1 MIASHLADKVEPGA
15 DRCVGA
21 AAGED
26 IWPLYRQMYQIRCVE
41 ESFLKLYDRGLL
53 FGTVHTCI
61 GQEVCAVAVTSAL
74 DAQRDVVWASHRGH
88 GHYLAFTGDLNGLV
102 AELLGK
108 STGVCAG
115 IGGSQHLHRGNFYS
129 NGILGGTVACA
140 VGCAFAEKM
149 KGNDGVVAVFFGD
162 GALGEGIIYESL
174 NVASLWQLP
183 VLFVLEDNG
192 IAQSTPKRFE
202 HAGDLATRARSFEIE
217 TTRMRADD
225 VLAVQEACSSIVD
238 LMRRSSRPHF
248 LVLETTRLAPHS
260 KGDDTRDPLEIAE
273 LKRRDPLRR
282 HRELLHASD
291 PERLE
296 TLEAEITQQ
305 LESCIAA
312 AMEASGLDPENYLAR
327 ADAR

>member
-1 MIASHLADKVEPGA
+1 MIAPHLADKGESCA
-15 DRCVGA
+15 DRRLA
-21 AAGED
+21 AAADED
-26 IWPLYRQMYQIRCVE
+26 LWPLYRQMYQIRCVE

-61 GQEVCAVAVTSAL
+61 GQEVCSVAVTSVL
-74 DAQRDVVWASHRGH
+74 DSGRDVVWASHRGH

-108 STGVCAG
+108 SSGVCAG

-149 KGNDGVVAVFFGD
+149 KGSDGIVAVFFGD
-162 GALGEGIIYESL
+162 GAMGEGIVYESL
-174 NVASLWQLP
+174 NIASLWQLP

-192 IAQSTPKRFE
+192 IAQSTPKHFE
-202 HAGDLATRARSFEIE
+202 HSGDLVTRARTFEIE

-225 VLAVQEACSSIVD
+225 VLAVHESCSSIVD
-238 LMRRSSRPHF
+238 LVRRSSRPHF

-273 LKRRDPLRR
+273 LKRRDPLGR

-291 PERLE
+291 PSRLE
-296 TLEAEITQQ
+296 ALETEITQE
-305 LESCIAA
+305 LESSIAA
-312 AMEASGLDPENYLAR
+312 AMDAGGLAPENYLQR